1 MRGKGDFSVQGQ
13 QVHYELFIRRT
24 PGAPWALDMATE
36 NRAAVIATA
45 EELMAEG
52 RTAAVRVTK
61 EVLDPETREFQSITI
76 LTLGSKEAPKKRKA
90 AEDKDPLCVSPQ
102 DLYTIHA
109 RERIGRLLE
118 GWLDRQGATPFE
130 LLHRADLVEALEAS
144 GTDLQHAIQKVAIP
158 EAQARGLSVHE
169 LIRTFTGLVERAID
183 RLLKDFRKG
192 GMPDLDKEGFARAA
206 ERVSHEPERAYLLGA
221 GVAASIAPARSWSE
235 KVSRLLDL
243 ADAAPV
249 TGPPRGLALQVI
261 EQPLA
266 EILGSRSGLDHII
279 GQELDLGGQL
289 AAMTRLAACDTVD
302 ALMRAEPSVA
312 KIMPPLSEAATR
324 LSQWLA
330 DDFQS
335 VRAAIAKRVVR
346 ELSGQ
351 RRLRPGDAA
360 GEIEVIRG
368 LAMALT
374 AAAGAGALLN
384 LDDVQEAFVKRSRML
399 VTSDFVEA
407 YLGGGEKTAREEI
420 EALVWL
426 VENVIGGA
434 NKRQAGRYL
443 AAGVA
448 ALRFEKEFRYGPDT
462 AAVKLQKLAALQRSV
477 ARAGL
482 APEDYEPIQAK
493 IGDVGGLVEAD
504 ARLVPTLA
512 RTPAPAPQKLLLL
525 LKLAAGETAPHGPAA
540 DRARQ
545 EAMRLARENQTRVEL
560 AGDPARMDQVRE
572 LIQQIGMAA

>member
-1 MRGKGDFSVQGQ
+1 MQGR
-13 QVHYELFIRRT
+13 QVHFELFIRRT
-24 PGAPWALDMATE
+24 PSAPWTLDMATE
-36 NRAAVIATA
+36 NRASAIAAA
-45 EELMAEG
+45 EEMMAQG
-52 RTAAVRVTK
+52 RIAAVRVTK
-61 EVLDPETREFQSITI
+61 ETLDPNTREFQSITI
-76 LTLGSKEAPKKRKA
+76 LSLGATEAPRKKKI
-90 AEDKDPLCVSPQ
+90 AEDQDPLCVSPQ
-102 DLYTIHA
+102 DLYTVHA

-118 GWLDRQGATPFE
+118 NWLERHGATPFE

-169 LIRTFTGLVERAID
+169 LIRTFSGLVERAID

-192 GMPDLDKEGFARAA
+192 GMPNLDKEGFARAA
-206 ERVSHEPERAYLLGA
+206 ERVSQEPERAYLLGA
-221 GVAASIAPARSWSE
+221 GVAASIARARSWSE

-279 GQELDLGGQL
+279 GQDLDLGGQL

-312 KIMPPLSEAATR
+312 KIMPPLPEAATR
-324 LSQWLA
+324 LSKWLA

-335 VRAAIAKRVVR
+335 VRAAIARRVVR
-346 ELSGQ
+346 ELSSQ
-351 RRLRPGDAA
+351 RRLRPGDAV

-374 AAAGAGALLN
+374 AAAGTGTGSLLN

-407 YLGGGEKTAREEI
+407 YLGGGERTAREEI
-420 EALVWL
+420 EGLVWL
-426 VENVIGGA
+426 VENVIGAA

-443 AAGVA
+443 IAGVA
-448 ALRFEKEFRYGPDT
+448 ALRYEKELRYGPDT
-462 AAVKLQKLAALQRSV
+462 AAVKLQKLAALQRAV
-477 ARAGL
+477 ARSGL
-482 APEDYEPIQAK
+482 TPEDYEPIQAK
-493 IGDVGGLVEAD
+493 IGEVGGLVDTD
-504 ARLVPTLA
+504 ARLVQTLA
-512 RTPAPAPQKLLLL
+512 RATAPAAQKLILL
-525 LKLAAGETAPHGPAA
+525 LKLAAGETAPNGPVSE
-540 DRARQ
+540 RARV
-545 EAMRLARENQTRVEL
+545 EALRLARESQTRAEL
-560 AGDPARMDQVRE
+560 ASDPTRMDQVRD
-572 LIQQIGMAA
+572 LIQQLGVAA